1 MQGKTPS
8 RELVRV
14 VGPGRQGTKKWARLT
29 VSVLGARLGEEEG
42 QVEVLGAEMWGGGG
56 NLGR

>member
-1 MQGKTPS
+1 MPS

-14 VGPGRQGTKKWARLT
+14 VGPGRQGTKKWAKLT